1 MLNKLNELNYINDS
15 IYKLNKEIAILR
27 SNINYIT
34 RKKLLCKTIIKLL
47 SYISITSSIIIAGII
62 CNTNLLSL
70 FFSSTIL
77 ITINILINN
86 IVSKVLNNK
95 YNVNEIKKLIK
106 DKQIQLNEYQI
117 KEKVLVHELNIIK
130 EDYYHNK
137 ETELYTDSIN
147 QNKPFKNINH
157 NIISKSKKKKKS

>member
-1 MLNKLNELNYINDS
+1 M
-15 IYKLNKEIAILR
+15 
-27 SNINYIT
+27 
-34 RKKLLCKTIIKLL
+34 
-47 SYISITSSIIIAGII
+47 
-62 CNTNLLSL
+62 
-70 FFSSTIL
+70 
-77 ITINILINN
+77 
-86 IVSKVLNNK
+86 SKVLNNK

-157 NIISKSKKKKKS
+157 NIISKSKKKKKKLDLL